1 MSSPTRPVKCSH
13 ATCSVTFLYISSTT
27 NECSSDLQAAL
38 PACMVYWRPIIKLL
52 IPLLTPVELV
62 IGVGPLSQNG
72 PHFADIIIVYSLPQI
87 PGQLLLNTACT
98 IVCACVC
105 GYRYIL

>member
-1 MSSPTRPVKCSH
+1 MSSHTRPVKCSH
-13 ATCSVTFLYISSTT
+13 APYSITFLYISSTT
-27 NECSSDLQAAL
+27 NECSSDLQVAP
-38 PACMVYWRPIIKLL
+38 PACLVYWRASILVP
-52 IPLLTPVELV
+52 PLLTPVELV

-72 PHFADIIIVYSLPQI
+72 PHFADILIVYSLPQI

>member
-1 MSSPTRPVKCSH
+1 MSSHTRPVKCRYSF
-13 ATCSVTFLYISSTT
+13 TFLYISSTT
-27 NECSSDLQAAL
+27 NECSSDIQVAQQA
-38 PACMVYWRPIIKLL
+38 CFMYWRAIIILF
-52 IPLLTPVELV
+52 PLVTPVELV

-72 PHFADIIIVYSLPQI
+72 PHFADIITCNSLPQI
-87 PGQLLLNTACT
+87 LGQLLLNTACT

>member
-1 MSSPTRPVKCSH
+1 MSSITRPVKCSL
-13 ATCSVTFLYISSTT
+13 APSSITFLYISSTT
-27 NECSSDLQAAL
+27 NECSSDLQVAL
-38 PACMVYWRPIIKLL
+38 HACLVYWRDSIIGT
-52 IPLLTPVELV
+52 PLLTPVELV

-105 GYRYIL
+105 VWV

>member
-1 MSSPTRPVKCSH
+1 MSFPTRPVKCSQ
-13 ATCSVTFLYISSTT
+13 TRYSITFLYNSSTT
-27 NECSSDLQAAL
+27 NECSSDIQVAL
-38 PACMVYWRPIIKLL
+38 VACFMYWRESILL

>member
-1 MSSPTRPVKCSH
+1 MSFPTRIVKCSH
-13 ATCSVTFLYISSTT
+13 ARYSTTFLNISSTT
-27 NECSSDLQAAL
+27 NKCFSDLQVA
-38 PACMVYWRPIIKLL
+38 PQACLVYWRASTLL

-62 IGVGPLSQNG
+62 IGVGPLFQNG
-72 PHFADIIIVYSLPQI
+72 PHFADIITSNSIPQI

-98 IVCACVC
+98 IVYACVC

>member
-13 ATCSVTFLYISSTT
+13 APSSITFLYISSTT
-27 NECSSDLQAAL
+27 NECSSDLQVA
-38 PACMVYWRPIIKLL
+38 PHACYVYWRESFI

-72 PHFADIIIVYSLPQI
+72 PHFADILIDYSLPQI
-87 PGQLLLNTACT
+87 HGQLLLNTACT

>member
-1 MSSPTRPVKCSH
+1 MSSRTRPVKCSR
-13 ATCSVTFLYISSTT
+13 AQYSITFLYISSTT
-27 NECSSDLQAAL
+27 NECSSDLQVAP
-38 PACMVYWRPIIKLL
+38 PACSVYWRPIILT
-52 IPLLTPVELV
+52 PLLTPVELV

-72 PHFADIIIVYSLPQI
+72 PHFADILIVYSLRQI